1 MPTASAS
8 DGSSKPQE
16 ETVTVLVRDG
26 DAGRK
31 PVYREDQLAPS
42 PVLLG
47 LALRVSDLGNE
58 IEEDE
63 VEPDTED
70 QAP

>member
-1 MPTASAS
+1 M
-8 DGSSKPQE
+8 
-16 ETVTVLVRDG
+16 TVLVWDG
-26 DAGRK
+26 DAWRE

-47 LALRVSDLGNE
+47 LALRVSDFGNE
-58 IEEDE
+58 IEDGE

>member
-1 MPTASAS
+1 V
-8 DGSSKPQE
+8 
-16 ETVTVLVRDG
+16 TVNVLVRDG
-26 DAGRK
+26 DAWRE

-42 PVLLG
+42 PVLLA
-47 LALRVSDLGNE
+47 LALRVSDIGNE
-58 IEEDE
+58 IEENE